1 MRGWI
6 LRRLMQI
13 GFLLICLGGVWLGV
27 HMSSLASHPT
37 LTQSQPSSPPP
48 SVDPLTTQ
56 IHRQLEKAV
65 ATGSWDQASVLLDL
79 LIQLYPSQRPEL
91 QQYRTRLLQL
101 QRWQER
107 LQQLR
112 FEDDL
117 PGDYPPSPV
126 PSPFQDGST
135 WPLSLPLLEKPF
147 RGSFLVTNVFDH
159 NLPLGDQDQNR
170 SFLTLWGDARVPNPA
185 DPCSKSNGHAG
196 YDWQMPEGQIL
207 LAAAAGRVTLAR
219 LEPQS
224 YCPLLD
230 QDVQGQRVRIRHQ
243 LGELSFETLYTHL
256 SRMDVREGQQ
266 VEAGDPIGLSGNSG
280 CSTGAHLH
288 FEVRQ
293 FRANQFI
300 SLDPY
305 GWRGTQPDPWA
316 EHPHG
321 ATSFFLWKVGQ
332 APDLGQCGKPGRR

>member
-1 MRGWI
+1 
-6 LRRLMQI
+6 
-13 GFLLICLGGVWLGV
+13 
-27 HMSSLASHPT
+27 MSSLASHSSLVQVQSSASPT
-37 LTQSQPSSPPP
+37 ST
-48 SVDPLTTQ
+48 DPLTTQ
-56 IHRQLEKAV
+56 IHRQLEAAV
-65 ATGSWDQASVLLDL
+65 ATGSWDQATVLLDL
-79 LIQLYPSQRPEL
+79 LMQLYPSQRSEL
-91 QQYRTRLLQL
+91 QRYRLRLVQL

-117 PGDYPPSPV
+117 PGDYPPSATPT
-126 PSPFQDGST
+126 PFQNGRS

-147 RGSFLVTNVFDH
+147 RGSFPVTNVFDH
-159 NLPLGDQDQNR
+159 NLPLGDQDENR
-170 SFLTLWGDARVPNPA
+170 GFLTLWGEPRIPDPA

-224 YCPLLD
+224 YCPLLGRE
-230 QDVQGQRVRIRHQ
+230 VQGQRVRIKHQ

-266 VEAGDPIGLSGNSG
+266 VEAGHPIGLSGNSG
-280 CSTGAHLH
+280 CSTGPHLH

-293 FRANQFI
+293 FLAHQVI
-300 SLDPY
+300 PLDPY
-305 GWRGTQPDPWA
+305 GWRGSQPDPWA
-316 EHPHG
+316 EHPQG
-321 ATSFFLWKVGQ
+321 TTSFFLWKAGQ
-332 APDLGQCGKPGRR
+332 MPDLGQCATPG